1 MDYLLCGNLPYPAW
15 KKHISVQNLSNRR
28 IRRYLV
34 CRLKRPE
41 ARDFSHV
48 RFTGYETM
56 SENYKILMQR
66 GEIEKEAAEK
76 AIRVYDFLAGCDTD
90 DLCEMIDSSAFND
103 LIRAFLVR
111 AVTSAGLDDDT
122 IDQIMQQL
130 RYIFDGQT
138 AKEVLEAHL
147 A

>member
-1 MDYLLCGNLPYPAW
+1 
-15 KKHISVQNLSNRR
+15 
-28 IRRYLV
+28 
-34 CRLKRPE
+34 
-41 ARDFSHV
+41 
-48 RFTGYETM
+48 
-56 SENYKILMQR
+56 
-66 GEIEKEAAEK
+66 
-76 AIRVYDFLAGCDTD
+76 
-90 DLCEMIDSSAFND
+90 MIDSSAFND

-122 IDQIMQQL
+122 MDQIMQQL

>member
-1 MDYLLCGNLPYPAW
+1 M
-15 KKHISVQNLSNRR
+15 RR
-28 IRRYLV
+28 AV
-34 CRLKRPE
+34 
-41 ARDFSHV
+41 
-48 RFTGYETM
+48 
-56 SENYKILMQR
+56 
-66 GEIEKEAAEK
+66 
-76 AIRVYDFLAGCDTD
+76 
-90 DLCEMIDSSAFND
+90 FND

-138 AKEVLEAHL
+138 ATEVLEAHL

>member
-1 MDYLLCGNLPYPAW
+1 MN
-15 KKHISVQNLSNRR
+15 
-28 IRRYLV
+28 
-34 CRLKRPE
+34 
-41 ARDFSHV
+41 
-48 RFTGYETM
+48 GYETM

-90 DLCEMIDSSAFND
+90 D

>member
-1 MDYLLCGNLPYPAW
+1 MN
-15 KKHISVQNLSNRR
+15 
-28 IRRYLV
+28 
-34 CRLKRPE
+34 
-41 ARDFSHV
+41 
-48 RFTGYETM
+48 GYETM

-111 AVTSAGLDDDT
+111 AFLVRAVTSAGLDDDT

-138 AKEVLEAHL
+138 AKEVLEAYL

>member
-1 MDYLLCGNLPYPAW
+1 MN
-15 KKHISVQNLSNRR
+15 
-28 IRRYLV
+28 
-34 CRLKRPE
+34 
-41 ARDFSHV
+41 
-48 RFTGYETM
+48 GYETM

-138 AKEVLEAHL
+138 LFISQRSASFPLFSISRA

>member
-1 MDYLLCGNLPYPAW
+1 MN
-15 KKHISVQNLSNRR
+15 
-28 IRRYLV
+28 
-34 CRLKRPE
+34 
-41 ARDFSHV
+41 
-48 RFTGYETM
+48 GYETM

-90 DLCEMIDSSAFND
+90 DLCEMINSSAFND

-138 AKEVLEAHL
+138 AKEVLESYL

>member
-1 MDYLLCGNLPYPAW
+1 
-15 KKHISVQNLSNRR
+15 
-28 IRRYLV
+28 
-34 CRLKRPE
+34 
-41 ARDFSHV
+41 
-48 RFTGYETM
+48 
-56 SENYKILMQR
+56 
-66 GEIEKEAAEK
+66 
-76 AIRVYDFLAGCDTD
+76 
-90 DLCEMIDSSAFND
+90 MIDSSAVND